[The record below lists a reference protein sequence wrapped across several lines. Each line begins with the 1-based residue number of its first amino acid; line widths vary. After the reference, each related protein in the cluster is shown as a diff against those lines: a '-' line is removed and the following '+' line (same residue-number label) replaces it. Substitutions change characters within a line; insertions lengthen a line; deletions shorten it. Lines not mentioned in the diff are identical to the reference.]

1 VRRHAKASSVQT
13 SAKKP
18 SAPAGTASR
27 HRLLLLALAIAA
39 FLALPA
45 AQASAEVVVDLA
57 GLGAGTVEG
66 DKTGNGG
73 NKIECSNEGGAA
85 GPNCSESFPLFT
97 PSSEP
102 NAIALAATP
111 APGFVFEGWEGD
123 SPFAFFFGPLSCN
136 SGSSNPCDT
145 LDVADF
151 GLGTTHITATF
162 GCASPILPP
171 EAETGEASAGED
183 PLSSKLA
190 GTVNPNGCGLEK
202 AYFEY
207 GTSTEYGSTTATEP
221 AVAGIG
227 RGNSPVDVGAET
239 DFLQPNTTYHYRL
252 VAVGPGGTAEGQ
264 DQTLNTGPAPGDNCP
279 NALFRAEQGS
289 TVQHLPDCM
298 AVEMVSPPQKTGYA
312 AGKPSV
318 SADGSRLFY
327 ESVAAIGD
335 PPGSHFPSF
344 YVASR
349 GGSGW
354 SSESTDPRLEPRL
367 DYVWEVQSRRDPSL
381 SPDFSRWFTLGATQA
396 QAERGMVQAF
406 EAGVGHYVRAL
417 SEPLEPLFGP
427 EGPSYSAVSYGSNFR
442 AASADRSHLYF
453 TPGEQPRY
461 FADDPVTGDWG
472 RLVYLVRSDSFGEP
486 VVELLQRDRLGKVW
500 GGRCGARI
508 GGIGVPLSAP
518 NGNRNQGA
526 VSADGSRTYLSTR
539 PDQQSGNC
547 DEAANKL
554 RILERLETPSGPQI
568 SPLFPFG
575 GECSRP
581 APDVCSTVNGDDLY
595 QGASLDQSKVYF
607 TTNRQLTS
615 SDRDG
620 TSTECSLKEAVPGCD
635 LYLYDRNRPPGE
647 RLVQVSAGED
657 VGGEHEAGKEA
668 DVYNGITGISA
679 DGSHVYYV
687 ANGVLTAS
695 PNPAGAVAQAG
706 KPNLYLWDANSEQTT
721 FVGTLVAPAGG
732 DEGDAGGLW
741 GSQGGT
747 WRNDAYPVPILS
759 PAEQNGEDLATEGG
773 DGHILVFSTKAQL
786 TSNDADGRHADD
798 YRFDAEAGT
807 LECVSCKPGSSGADP
822 DESASDVEGR
832 RENSFPLGTDYA
844 EFNRWV
850 SEDGQRIGFT
860 TDERLLPGDVNGEAD
875 GYLWSQGALA
885 RLPGKPY
892 FGLVT
897 LDGPYL
903 SHDGST
909 VAFTTRTALV
919 SSDEDRSGDVY
930 VARVG
935 GGYPP
940 PPLPQLCQGEEC
952 RGAPSATPDLTG
964 AGTAVLN
971 GAGNPTPK
979 PPCTKG
985 KVRRHGKCTR
995 TQANRHHRKR
1005 HAKNNR
1011 RAGK

>member
-18 SAPAGTASR
+18 SAPAGTPSR

-45 AQASAEVVVDLA
+45 AQASAEIVVDLA
-57 GLGAGTVEG
+57 GPGAGTVTSNPPG
-66 DKTGNGG
+66 IN
-73 NKIECSNEGGAA
+73 CSNVSGAPGPSCSSSFGFTGVELTASAGAGFEFAHWSGDDPIPGIFGPTCNQGSANPCWTIDAGLLGGGA
-85 GPNCSESFPLFT
+85 S
-97 PSSEP
+97 
-102 NAIALAATP
+102 
-111 APGFVFEGWEGD
+111 
-123 SPFAFFFGPLSCN
+123 
-136 SGSSNPCDT
+136 
-145 LDVADF
+145 
-151 GLGTTHITATF
+151 THITATF
-162 GCASPILPP
+162 GCAPPVIPP

-183 PLSSKLA
+183 PLSSTLA

-227 RGNSPVDVGAET
+227 RGNSPVDVSAET
-239 DFLQPNTTYHYRL
+239 DFLQPNATYHYRL
-252 VAVGPGGTAEGQ
+252 VAVGPGGTAQGQ
-264 DQTLNTGPAPGDNCP
+264 DLTFNTGPAPGDNCP

-298 AVEMVSPPQKTGYA
+298 AVEMVSPPQK
-312 AGKPSV
+312 AGASAVTPSV
-318 SADGSRLFY
+318 SADGSRVLY

-335 PPGSHFPSF
+335 APGSKFPSF

-354 SSESTDPRLEPRL
+354 SSESTEPRLEPRL
-367 DYVWEVQSRRDPSL
+367 NYVWELRSRIDPSL
-381 SPDFSRWFTLGATQA
+381 SPDFSRWFAMGASQA

-427 EGPSYSAVSYGSNFR
+427 GGSGFYYWEVANITNFQ

-453 TPGEQPRY
+453 SPGAHPRY
-461 FADDPVTGDWG
+461 FADDPATGPDRG
-472 RLVYLVRSDSFGEP
+472 ALVYLLRRDSFGEP
-486 VVELLQRDRLGKVW
+486 VVELLQRDRFGKVW

-508 GGIGVPLSAP
+508 GGIGLTFLAP

-539 PDQQSGNC
+539 PDQESGEC
-547 DEAANKL
+547 DESANKL
-554 RILERLETPSGPQI
+554 RILERNETANGPQI
-568 SPLFPFG
+568 TPLFASS
-575 GECSRP
+575 ECSRP

-607 TTNRQLTS
+607 TTNRQLAS
-615 SDRDG
+615 SDLDG
-620 TSTECSLKEAVPGCD
+620 TSAECSLKEAVPGCD
-635 LYLYDRNRPPGE
+635 LYLYDRNRPVGE

-679 DGSHVYYV
+679 DGSHVYFV
-687 ANGVLTAS
+687 AQGVLTAS
-695 PNPAGAVAQAG
+695 PNPANAVAQAG
-706 KPNLYLWDANSEQTT
+706 KPNLYLWDAGSEQTT
-721 FVGTLVAPAGG
+721 FIGTLAAPVGAN
-732 DEGDAGGLW
+732 EGDAFGLW
-741 GSQGGT
+741 GSEGGT

-759 PAEQNGEDLATEGG
+759 PAEQNGEHLGSEGG
-773 DGHILVFSTKAQL
+773 DGHILVFSTEAQL

-822 DESASDVEGR
+822 DESAADVDGREGVF
-832 RENSFPLGTDYA
+832 NALPLGTDYA

-850 SEDGQRIGFT
+850 SEDGQRIGFA
-860 TDERLLPGDVNGEAD
+860 TDERLLAGDVNGEDD
-875 GYLWSQGALA
+875 GYLWSQGSLA
-885 RLPGKPY
+885 RLPGKP
-892 FGLVT
+892 FSGNVIN
-897 LDGPYL
+897 DGPYL

-909 VAFTTRTALV
+909 VAFATQTPLV
-919 SSDEDRSGDVY
+919 ASDEDRSADVY
-930 VARVG
+930 VARAG

-952 RGAPSATPDLTG
+952 RGAPSAAPDLTG

-971 GAGNPTPK
+971 GAGNATPK
-979 PPCTKG
+979 PSCAKG

-995 TQANRHHRKR
+995 KASRHHRK
-1005 HAKNNR
+1005 HAKSNR